1 MLMLMRLRN
10 GTKTL
15 PPKGCADFNI
25 HWLDNTDQSLVI
37 VDGGNRGT
45 MKKTTKG
52 GNKFTAN
59 RNCRQLRWKS
69 IIDTRNINSVRSK
82 VAVARS
88 AKKPVKK

>member
-1 MLMLMRLRN
+1 MRLRD

-45 MKKTTKG
+45 MKKPQKV
-52 GNKFTAN
+52 
-59 RNCRQLRWKS
+59 R
-69 IIDTRNINSVRSK
+69 INLQQTEI
-82 VAVARS
+82 ADN
-88 AKKPVKK
+88 